1 MKRTEIIERLRAFP
15 YDAAD
20 YWVVAGAAM
29 VLYGIR
35 DECADIDLG
44 CSSALAD
51 RLEAEAYPH
60 RITPDGNRW
69 FQYGEKMELFE
80 NWLYDKVLTIDGCPV
95 ISPEGLFAMKQA
107 LGREKD
113 LADLSLI
120 RNYLAQKAASQ
131 RL

>member
-1 MKRTEIIERLRAFP
+1 MNRAEIIESLRAFP
-15 YDAAD
+15 CGAAD
-20 YWVVAGAAM
+20 YWVVMGAAM
-29 VLYGIR
+29 VLYGMR
-35 DECADIDLG
+35 DECTDIDLG

-95 ISPEGLFAMKQA
+95 ISPEGLLVMKRE

-113 LADLSLI
+113 LADLRLI
-120 RNYLAQKAASQ
+120 QNYLVQEATAQ
-131 RL
+131 RY